1 VGTLSSICVF
11 SLPKLS
17 RPAPSPGPGPHGGDG
32 GPRRFLS
39 IQYYIYIYIYI
50 YICFFFEDFNGIW
63 KLKRTQ
69 IKSYKKTIALRI
81 RCLQAACNKA
91 EARENPPQWAKDLP
105 WFVVGRLTGD
115 ATDKDEDEGEEDEDE
130 EEEDEEEEEE
140 EEDDKDADS
149 DEVETTEWTYGWDP
163 EVKRAYRTCF
173 LQHPERTRLEMAKVP
188 QPPDAAAEDNDPYF
202 ATFDDDSTHVAYR
215 FAWKVQV
222 DERIFPS
229 CWIDRAWKHKY
240 IYIERERG
248 RE

>member
-1 VGTLSSICVF
+1 V
-11 SLPKLS
+11 
-17 RPAPSPGPGPHGGDG
+17 AQGDSCL
-32 GPRRFLS
+32 FN
-39 IQYYIYIYIYI
+39 IIYTYTYI

-105 WFVVGRLTGD
+105 WFVVGRLTDD

-149 DEVETTEWTYGWDP
+149 DEAENTEYTYGWDA
-163 EVKRAYRTCF
+163 EVKCAYRIKT
-173 LQHPERTRLEMAKVP
+173 LGHSLVGKTMEMAKAA
-188 QPPDAAAEDNDPYF
+188 QPPDAAAEDSDPYF
-202 ATFDDDSTHVAYR
+202 ATFADDTTHVAYR

-240 IYIERERG
+240 IYI
-248 RE
+248 